1 MHPGPMKM
9 LNWTEPFTSR
19 ILTYYVQEMNI
30 FHMNQA
36 TVESAALSLFLNC
49 SQRHPGWSAA
59 QTPPAGRPLALPP
72 DSLSL
77 GFRQFTKHHPFTQ
90 PPCCWRLCH
99 LLSSQQP
106 LGQAVSSSCGWNTG
120 SEVAEWHRLCSPPA
134 LNSSSAWDALVW
146 PWTSNLTSLSLEFY
160 KSKVVFLWGLA
171 NDE

>member
-1 MHPGPMKM
+1 M
-9 LNWTEPFTSR
+9 LEADASWAHEDAQLDGTLHFSNSYMLCTRNEHFPHEPSYCR
-19 ILTYYVQEMNI
+19 VSSIVI
-30 FHMNQA
+30 F
-36 TVESAALSLFLNC
+36 FNC

-146 PWTSNLTSLSLEFY
+146 PWTSNLTSLSL
-160 KSKVVFLWGLA
+160 SFLIC
-171 NDE
+171 

>member
-1 MHPGPMKM
+1 MEHNFKNCESVRCVPESQRILYINCATKKENEHPQGTRPVKKSIPRGCWRQMHPGPMKM

-90 PPCCWRLCH
+90 PPCC
-99 LLSSQQP
+99 
-106 LGQAVSSSCGWNTG
+106 
-120 SEVAEWHRLCSPPA
+120 
-134 LNSSSAWDALVW
+134 
-146 PWTSNLTSLSLEFY
+146 
-160 KSKVVFLWGLA
+160 
-171 NDE
+171 